1 VARRPRSRTTASKTV
16 TGFGISET
24 ISPGDRG
31 FANDAI
37 SMNCT

>member
-1 VARRPRSRTTASKTV
+1 MSARRRTTESKTV
-16 TGFGISET
+16 TGLGISET